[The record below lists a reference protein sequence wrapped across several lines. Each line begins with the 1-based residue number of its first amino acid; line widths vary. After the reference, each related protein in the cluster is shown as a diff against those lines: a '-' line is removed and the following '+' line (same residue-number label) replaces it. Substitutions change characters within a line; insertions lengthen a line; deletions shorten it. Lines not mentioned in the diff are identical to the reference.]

1 MCIPF
6 AAGLAFLRRDGPGT
20 LQPAAET
27 KAITLTN
34 GDALD
39 NRKALV

>member
-1 MCIPF
+1 MSIPF
-6 AAGLAFLRRDGPGT
+6 AAGSVFLRWNSPGT
-20 LQPAAET
+20 LRPAAET

-39 NRKALV
+39 NRKALA